1 MQIGEEVILVDAVE
15 PFNVGIIR
23 DVDLSPNGIY
33 YTIEMQ
39 YPSDEGEITVTA
51 NEVVLAA

>member
-1 MQIGEEVILVDAVE
+1 MQIGQEVILTDTVE

-23 DVDLSPNGIY
+23 SIDFPH

-39 YPSDEGEITVTA
+39 YPSDEGEIIVTA
-51 NEVVLAA
+51 DDIVITA